1 MGAEGSRILL
11 FHPDSTRQLR
21 PAPGPGTAPHALAP
35 SLTGRGDPIQSPARP
50 LTRDLDDPPPPPH
63 CTGSCGSEC
72 PSCLQSAGGGEGFLC
87 LLPRSPALPQARAR
101 KMETLGGSHEVFY
114 APHQAGAS
122 PYSLQWAKTGRT
134 CPMAPLGPASVPPP
148 TPAAPPWA
156 WGHGRSSPPR
166 PRRRRHPPG
175 LLQQPLP
182 PPPPLPPPSAPLGAG
197 GRGRGG
203 AGTAALGPGAGPR
216 LKAGLDAWRAG
227 PPL

>member
-1 MGAEGSRILL
+1 MQNWVLRGTGSFLR

-35 SLTGRGDPIQSPARP
+35 SHTGRGDPIESPARP
-50 LTRDLDDPPPPPH
+50 PTRDLDVPPPPPLAP
-63 CTGSCGSEC
+63 GPPGQNAPVASK
-72 PSCLQSAGGGEGFLC
+72 ARGEGKDSFVSFPAVGLS
-87 LLPRSPALPQARAR
+87 LKPARGRWRPRRI
-101 KMETLGGSHEVFY
+101 HEVFY

-166 PRRRRHPPG
+166 PRRHRHPPG
-175 LLQQPLP
+175 LLQQPP
-182 PPPPLPPPSAPLGAG
+182 PPPPPPPPSAPLGAG

-203 AGTAALGPGAGPR
+203 AGTAALGP
-216 LKAGLDAWRAG
+216 RAG
-227 PPL
+227 PGVEGGA